1 LNQIRYLDFRL
12 VDVEQVRLP
21 YFISSNANSI
31 QVEEA
36 NELFQAELME
46 AKRKLSSKKDDRNAE
61 QEQMARRKQL
71 AVSRESIT
79 LSSYL

>member
-21 YFISSNANSI
+21 YVISSNANSI

-79 LSSYL
+79 LSSYF

>member
-21 YFISSNANSI
+21 YVISSNANSI

-79 LSSYL
+79 